1 MTSQTRLPAVVLRW
15 IAFCGILATT
25 SCVEPSPPLLAH
37 ELDLFRATTSW
48 PLARA
53 VGDGDTVDIARLLA
67 AHGAWVN
74 VREPRFGLTLLM
86 WAVYTDR
93 YASAQALLRHGAD
106 PNLRTTS
113 HGVTALIYG
122 ADKYRTSA
130 YVKLLLAHGADPNL
144 RATDSLERNATPL
157 IAAALNRLESVRL
170 LVAAGANVNH
180 QAPYSKSALEAALL
194 RERVDI
200 VRYLLVEQGADFGR
214 PVGYTKDSVA
224 VTVVEGLR
232 DMMFPLDS
240 PEHRTKMEIVRF
252 LQAHGQNYW
261 TTPIPARYQRQ
272 YPKAY
277 FTRY

>member
-1 MTSQTRLPAVVLRW
+1 MISQPRLLAPVFRL
-15 IAFCGILATT
+15 IAFCGILATMG
-25 SCVEPSPPLLAH
+25 CVEPLPPRRAH
-37 ELDLFRATTSW
+37 ELDLFRATTAW

-74 VREPRFGLTLLM
+74 VREPSFGLTLLM

-106 PNLRTTS
+106 PNLRNAS
-113 HGVTALIYG
+113 GGVTALIYG

-144 RATDSLERNATPL
+144 GATDSLERNATPL

-194 RERVDI
+194 RRRVDV
-200 VRYLLVEQGADFGR
+200 VRYLLVEQGADFRR
-214 PVGYTKDSVA
+214 PVGYTRDSAA
-224 VTVVEGLR
+224 VMVVDLLR
-232 DMMFPLDS
+232 DALFPLGS

-252 LQAHGQNYW
+252 LLAHGQNYW

-272 YPKAY
+272 YSNAY
-277 FTRY
+277 LTRY